1 MAAEAEKRGELNSL
15 PACPFQR
22 CDHLSAAHNPLRVGM
37 IRIGRSKCKQHLQQ
51 VLSNEHANHHL
62 ARLAP

>member
-1 MAAEAEKRGELNSL
+1 
-15 PACPFQR
+15 
-22 CDHLSAAHNPLRVGM
+22 M